1 MKHLAIHLDDEAL
14 RLSLQAKENS
24 ARTLLA
30 RIAAEFAPAVL
41 ANSLGAEDMVLT
53 DLIARDALDIDIFS
67 LDTGRL
73 PPETYD
79 LMARLELRYGRQ
91 EIETVDLSLFMM
103 SDAVTV
109 GLPNQTALEAGGG
122 LQQML
127 IELVEHGA
135 QIKLCRTCAQARGI
149 VDLELIPG
157 VAIGTLPELG
167 EWTLAADKVIT
178 F

>member
-1 MKHLAIHLDDEAL
+1 MQSILMIVSAPAYGSERMLSAL
-14 RLSLQAKENS
+14 RLAT
-24 ARTLLA
+24 A
-30 RIAAEFAPAVL
+30 IAA
-41 ANSLGAEDMVLT
+41 
-53 DLIARDALDIDIFS
+53 
-67 LDTGRL
+67 
-73 PPETYD
+73 
-79 LMARLELRYGRQ
+79 Q
-91 EIETVDLSLFMM
+91 EIETVDLRLFMM

-109 GLPNQTALEAGGG
+109 GLPNQPAASAGGG

>member
-1 MKHLAIHLDDEAL
+1 MQSILIIVHAPPYGSERMLSAL
-14 RLSLQAKENS
+14 RLAT
-24 ARTLLA
+24 A
-30 RIAAEFAPAVL
+30 
-41 ANSLGAEDMVLT
+41 LT
-53 DLIARDALDIDIFS
+53 
-67 LDTGRL
+67 G
-73 PPETYD
+73 
-79 LMARLELRYGRQ
+79 Q
-91 EIETVDLSLFMM
+91 ESERVDLRLFMM
-103 SDAVTV
+103 SDAVSV
-109 GLPNQTALEAGGG
+109 GLPNQSAASAGGG

-157 VAIGTLPELG
+157 VAIGTLPELT